1 MLASFRGHISYGTL
15 NADFEIVELCTVIDY
30 FHVPLFLCS
39 QLQNSG
45 WTRSMK
51 RVTFVG
57 PAGWNAWLDSF
68 FTVNLF
74 GHACRMKFVSWPESR
89 AYFLHYKLAV
99 IIGFF
104 VDLSRGEKRVRWWVF
119 GLDGPCSTHILYEHS
134 FCRKAA
140 QVLWW
145 EVLLFHSGLW
155 TFTFWSSYNAVNYWV
170 CYRVPLAL
178 GKNCGQNTM
187 HVLLAW

>member
-1 MLASFRGHISYGTL
+1 M
-15 NADFEIVELCTVIDY
+15 CTFIDY
-30 FHVPLFLCS
+30 SHVPLFLS
-39 QLQNSG
+39 PQLQNSG

-104 VDLSRGEKRVRWWVF
+104 VDLSAKRGCGGGILGSTAPVVPIFCMSIVFVAKLPKYCDEKCFFSTQDF
-119 GLDGPCSTHILYEHS
+119 GL
-134 FCRKAA
+134 
-140 QVLWW
+140 
-145 EVLLFHSGLW
+145 LLSGLVTMLW
-155 TFTFWSSYNAVNYWV
+155 TIGFVIE
-170 CYRVPLAL
+170 
-178 GKNCGQNTM
+178 
-187 HVLLAW
+187 